1 MMPAASE
8 ETLMADWIFQ
18 ANPKHYDLHAA
29 VARSRKDWWNTP
41 RYRDRIAVHDR
52 VWLQIVGPDRPGIYY
67 VATIVSLPYEGSDER
82 FGPWHTDI
90 RWDYRI
96 DPPLPRPEL
105 VNDPALQS
113 FRPFRGFQGSNVP
126 VPPEIASRLLEL
138 AGPRLVALD
147 GKQHARVAAE
157 LEVGVAIERHNAA
170 VRQELK
176 QAISSLDP
184 TAFELFVVRVLTE
197 LGFEVEHTGRTNDG
211 GVDAEAV
218 LSLEG
223 LTSVLTKVQAKR
235 WSHSVSG
242 RVVRELRGALRVDE
256 RGLVVT
262 TAEFTPEA
270 FREAVAEGKAKI
282 GLLGGDALVRLCAE
296 RGIGVDRRQVTL
308 LELSTG
314 ELADE

>member
-1 MMPAASE
+1 
-8 ETLMADWIFQ
+8 
-18 ANPKHYDLHAA
+18 
-29 VARSRKDWWNTP
+29 
-41 RYRDRIAVHDR
+41 
-52 VWLQIVGPDRPGIYY
+52 
-67 VATIVSLPYEGSDER
+67 VATIVSLPYEKTDTQ
-82 FGPWHTDI
+82 FGRWHTDI

-96 DPPLPRPEL
+96 DPPLLRPEL
-105 VNDPALQS
+105 LGDPGLES
-113 FRPFRGFQGSNVP
+113 FRPFRGFQGTNVP
-126 VPPEIASRLLEL
+126 LPAEVASRLSEL
-138 AGPRLVALD
+138 ASPRLVPFAGAGD
-147 GKQHARVAAE
+147 SVVSRE
-157 LEVGVAIERHNAA
+157 LGVGAAIEGHNAA

-176 QAISSLDP
+176 RAIEGLTP
-184 TAFELFVVRVLTE
+184 TAFEVFVVRVLAE

-256 RGLVVT
+256 RGLIVT

-270 FREAVAEGKAKI
+270 FREASAEGKAKI
-282 GLLGGDALVRLCAE
+282 GLLGGNALVRLCAE

-308 LELSTG
+308 LELTPG
-314 ELADE
+314 EVAPE